1 MRGFLFHF
9 SKRKENGAI
18 KRIERSERSDTMLTL
33 YIKLKQ
39 KIKNYIRFKRLE
51 KLSWEAFENAFK

>member
-1 MRGFLFHF
+1 
-9 SKRKENGAI
+9 
-18 KRIERSERSDTMLTL
+18 MLTL

-39 KIKNYIRFKRLE
+39 KIKNYIKFKKLE